1 MKRIEECRDELV
13 VRPYT
18 EEGRMQV
25 SPQTLDNRFFFRIV
39 KMRLSISPRRCM
51 SDKKFGWM
59 FLTFGSIVV
68 VLTALLLVFAPI
80 APKEG
85 WVYIILAV
93 FAIIGVF
100 FLAIGALEL
109 GWFDKKEKEEKSVW
123 PPLSSQKNGLPLLI
137 GGGDFS
143 FIVKVMR
150 SFNSATLRSGW
161 RMLHR

>member
-1 MKRIEECRDELV
+1 MKEKYNLTTNAWQ
-13 VRPYT
+13 P
-18 EEGRMQV
+18 
-25 SPQTLDNRFFFRIV
+25 FFFRIV

-59 FLTFGSIVV
+59 FLTFGIIIVV
-68 VLTALLLVFAPI
+68 LVTLLLIFAPI

-85 WVYIILAV
+85 LVYLILAI

-109 GWFDKKEKEEKSVW
+109 GWFDKKEKEEESLW
-123 PPLSSQKNGLPLLI
+123 RPSSQKNGLSLRICI
-137 GGGDFS
+137 GRLF
-143 FIVKVMR
+143 FLWWKVMR

-161 RMLHR
+161 RILYIFLLWILHSTL